1 MRLVRVAGE
10 SMRPT
15 FRPHDLLLTRP
26 VPRAGPRRGD
36 VALLRHDGVHM
47 LKRLV
52 GMPGDLVELEAGRL
66 FVNGRSA
73 HGQRRIPG
81 ALTETLRVP
90 AGHYFVAGDNPSGS
104 DDSRSWD
111 QPFVPAE
118 RVEALVRRLRA
129 RPPAAQADRA
139 W

>member
-15 FRPHDLLLTRP
+15 FRPHDLLLARP

-36 VALLRHDGVHM
+36 VAVLRHDGVRM
-47 LKRLV
+47 LKRVV

-66 FVNGRSA
+66 FVNGRSV

-81 ALTETLRVP
+81 ALTETWRIP
-90 AGHYFVAGDNPSGS
+90 AGHYFVAGDSPSAS

-111 QPFVPAE
+111 HPFVPAE
-118 RVEALVRRLRA
+118 RVEALVRWLRA
-129 RPPAAQADRA
+129 RRPAAPADRA